1 VLRDVK
7 ICYARRMKKG
17 KDASDWKSD
26 SCWENIIEGPA
37 VVSAVRLNQKLM
49 FILFYFRRM
58 GENIVMA
65 RFFFVAHLFLSN
77 AQ

>member
-1 VLRDVK
+1 MLRDVK

-37 VVSAVRLNQKLM
+37 VVSAVRLNQKIM

-58 GENIVMA
+58 GEKHSNGEI
-65 RFFFVAHLFLSN
+65 FFAVHLFLFN